1 MPYFMDGNC
10 VMKGT
15 KEKPEGTV
23 KCHKTRKDALAH
35 MRALE
40 VNVMN
45 KEGKKSKSSLD
56 GVPGRFDSVRINKER
71 IVDETT

>member
-15 KEKPEGTV
+15 KEHPEGTV

-35 MRALE
+35 MRALMI
-40 VNVMN
+40 NVPDA
-45 KEGKKSKSSLD
+45 KKAKSALD
-56 GVPGRFDSVRINKER
+56 GVPGKFDTLEIGK
-71 IVDETT
+71 IKLKG